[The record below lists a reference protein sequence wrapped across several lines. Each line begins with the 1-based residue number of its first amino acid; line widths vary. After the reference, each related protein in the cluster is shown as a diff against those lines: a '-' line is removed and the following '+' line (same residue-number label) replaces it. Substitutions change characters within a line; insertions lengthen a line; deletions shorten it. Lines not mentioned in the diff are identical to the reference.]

1 MGEQGLLLKTEEM
14 YKSFGITKAL
24 KGVGIELRRGQILG
38 LIGEN
43 GSGKSTLTS
52 IVAAIQPADS
62 GKMYL
67 EGQPYEP
74 SDTMEA
80 NEKGICM
87 ILQEKGTFDALTVA
101 KNIFVGKEN
110 LFPVISCRCL
120 FH

>member
-67 EGQPYEP
+67 DVYKRQ
-74 SDTMEA
+74 
-80 NEKGICM
+80 
-87 ILQEKGTFDALTVA
+87 L
-101 KNIFVGKEN
+101 
-110 LFPVISCRCL
+110 
-120 FH
+120 